1 MRVPVCLPVSLLP
14 LVIAGDCDVLLRGVC
29 GPGQGLVSWPLS
41 VQGRVPGP
49 WPSRLPCPSS
59 SPCQIPPLPLILSAE
74 LEPETL
80 YDGLLPGW
88 CWAVVHLGSLTL
100 SMLCLSEVS

>member
-1 MRVPVCLPVSLLP
+1 MRVLVCLLASLLP
-14 LVIAGDCDVLLRGVC
+14 LVIAGDCDVLLRGLC

-41 VQGRVPGP
+41 VQGGVPGA

-59 SPCQIPPLPLILSAE
+59 SPCQIPPLPLIPSAD

-80 YDGLLPGW
+80 HDGLLPGW
-88 CWAVVHLGSLTL
+88 CRVVVQSGSLTL